1 MKKIILLLFI
11 SFFSTICISQN
22 VGINGTGASP
32 NASAML
38 DVAATNKGILIPQ
51 VNLLST
57 TDVVT
62 VPSPATSLLV
72 YNSNATMTGG
82 GLGYYW
88 WNGTIWVG
96 MNQASNQTYVAYST
110 AGITSGAAFTL
121 IPGMSITL
129 TVPAGMTGKFIIHAD
144 VGILTTSAVN
154 PSGTDVAIYINGA
167 WTPGSAGYKR
177 VYLRPGTITT
187 ENNVFGNAV
196 MDQVKT
202 LGPGTYTFEAR
213 GWQQLT
219 GGGTST
225 STIGGAS
232 GSVLQGALVIQMS
245 LQ

>member
-1 MKKIILLLFI
+1 MKKVLLLLFVFLA
-11 SFFSTICISQN
+11 SFAKTQN
-22 VGINGTGASP
+22 VAINSTGATP

-38 DVAATNKGILIPQ
+38 DVSSANKGILIPQ

-57 TDVVT
+57 TDIVT
-62 VPSPATSLLV
+62 IPSPATSLLV
-72 YNSNATMTGG
+72 YNSNAAMTGG

-110 AGITSGAAFTL
+110 GGITSGAAFTL
-121 IPGMSITL
+121 IPGMAITL

-144 VGILTTSAVN
+144 VGLLTTSGVN
-154 PSGTDVAIYINGA
+154 PSGSDVAIYVNGA

-177 VYLRPGTITT
+177 VYLRPGTINT

-202 LGPGTYTFEAR
+202 LGPGTYTFDVR

-219 GGGTST
+219 GAGTST

-232 GSVLQGALVIQMS
+232 GSVLQGVLVIQMS